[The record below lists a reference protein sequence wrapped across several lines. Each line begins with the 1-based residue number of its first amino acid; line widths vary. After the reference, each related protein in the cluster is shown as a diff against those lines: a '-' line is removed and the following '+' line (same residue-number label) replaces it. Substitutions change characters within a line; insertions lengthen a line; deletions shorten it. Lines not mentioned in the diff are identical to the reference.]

1 MAGAG
6 KKTFVAGEVLTAS
19 DVNSY
24 LMDQAVMRFA
34 TASARSTALPTPSEG
49 MVSYLDD
56 TNEVEV
62 YDGASWGSI
71 SEAPIAYAVATAS
84 GTWNVGASL
93 PSIIDATSVGLLTI
107 TFPSGRFSQPPSV
120 TATTLYN
127 GVSMSGFARWAVSTV
142 SASSVSLEVIGG
154 QPGSAT
160 SGAGPITQATANV
173 HAIQM
178 SASGAYG

>member
-34 TASARSTALPTPSEG
+34 TASARSAALPTPSEG
-49 MVSYLDD
+49 MVAYLDS
-56 TNEVEV
+56 TNAIEV
-62 YDGASWGSI
+62 YNGASWI
-71 SEAPIAYAVATAS
+71 STNPAGLPYAVATAS

-93 PSIIDATSVGLLTI
+93 QSIINATSVGLLTI

-127 GVSMSGFARWAVSTV
+127 GVSMSSYARWAVSTV

-154 QPGSAT
+154 QPGSAIV
-160 SGAGPITQATANV
+160 GAGPITQATANV